1 LRIVTTPMCSEI
13 MELAGVSDYIIS
25 EDPDSEEGDLVVV
38 LSETKTQIPALRIK
52 LNTFNQIEDSISM
65 IAAELGT
72 KATSLPGDWVRKEND
87 SEQMRHERKKIKVK
101 VYSNF
106 LREIVEDMGYT
117 VVETQAEFLVYP
129 DYMKDKINHEIA
141 SMGDRTLGIPSH
153 QNAPLKPL
161 ERAKM
166 RYNILERKLCT
177 KL

>member
-13 MELAGVSDYIIS
+13 MELAGVTDYVIS

-38 LSETKTQIPALRIK
+38 LWETKTRIPALRIK
-52 LNTFNQIEDSISM
+52 LNTFKQIEDSISM

-72 KATSLPGDWVRKEND
+72 KAMFLPQDWVGKDND
-87 SEQMRHERKKIKVK
+87 SERMRHERKKIKVK

-106 LREIVEDMGYT
+106 LREILEDMGYKL
-117 VVETQAEFLVYP
+117 VENQAEFLVYP
-129 DYMKDKINHEIA
+129 DYMKNKLNQEIN
-141 SMGDRTLGIPSH
+141 SMGDRAVEIPSH
-153 QNAPLKPL
+153 QNVPLKPL
-161 ERAKM
+161 ERVKM

>member
-13 MELAGVSDYIIS
+13 LELAGVSDYIIS
-25 EDPDSEEGDLVVV
+25 EDPDSEEGDLVVI
-38 LSETKTQIPALRIK
+38 LSETKTKTPAFHFK
-52 LNTFNQIEDSISM
+52 LNTFKQIEDSISI
-65 IAAELGT
+65 IAAELDT
-72 KATSLPGDWVRKEND
+72 KVTFLPRDWVRTEND
-87 SEQMRHERKKIKVK
+87 SEQIRQERKKIKVK

-106 LREIVEDMGYT
+106 LREIVVDMGYT
-117 VVETQAEFLVYP
+117 VVDNQAEFLVYP
-129 DYMKDKINHEIA
+129 DYLKDKINHEIE
-141 SMGDRTLGIPSH
+141 SMGDRAVEIPSH

>member
-1 LRIVTTPMCSEI
+1 
-13 MELAGVSDYIIS
+13 
-25 EDPDSEEGDLVVV
+25 
-38 LSETKTQIPALRIK
+38 
-52 LNTFNQIEDSISM
+52 M

-72 KATSLPGDWVRKEND
+72 KSKIPGDLLAKGNASQYMD
-87 SEQMRHERKKIKVK
+87 NQRKKIKVK

-117 VVETQAEFLVYP
+117 TVETQAEFLVFP
-129 DYMKDKINHEIA
+129 DYLKDKINHEIE
-141 SMGDRTLGIPSH
+141 SMGDRAIEIPSH
-153 QNAPLKPL
+153 RNAPIKPL

>member
-1 LRIVTTPMCSEI
+1 LKIITTPMCSEI
-13 MELAGVSDYIIS
+13 MEMAGVPDYIIS
-25 EDPDSEEGDLVVV
+25 QDPDSEKGELVVV
-38 LSETKTQIPALRIK
+38 LWETKTRIPALRIK
-52 LNTFNQIEDSISM
+52 LNTFSQIKNSINM

-72 KATSLPGDWVRKEND
+72 KSKIPSDLLAKGNASQYLDN
-87 SEQMRHERKKIKVK
+87 QRKKIKVK

-117 VVETQAEFLVYP
+117 TVETQAEFLVFP
-129 DYMKDKINHEIA
+129 DYLKDKINHEIE
-141 SMGDRTLGIPSH
+141 SMGDRAIEIPSH
-153 QNAPLKPL
+153 QNAPIKPS